1 MARRKPTT
9 GPRPVMR
16 TDLLPSNMTAAKE
29 AQIRAALAAYRR
41 GAAMLATEQWRLFFE
56 TGRFNKNHDKD
67 KTTFAAVIGA
77 ANRVQMCRY
86 QVVGQLDSWISNR
99 ANEFRDV
106 VTRGTLD
113 PDTKHM
119 LHVINRLGAW
129 FSCRDVAMKE
139 TGEIVPDAVRRLARS
154 IMRHA
159 MRQHRRP
166 DMRRISMRLDHRAA
180 CLQTPSTA
188 TQRDRVGWWLSMSTM
203 TRGTKI
209 AVPLLTHERH
219 ETRGGRL
226 CNGVLVTEDRETKAL
241 AFGVVSDIGQD
252 CEVSR
257 SAYRPGREFMALD
270 FGLSTL
276 FAGDDGS
283 LLGKDW
289 LKALHAYDRRITSIA
304 RGQQRHG
311 RKPRDSARYR
321 KAVASLR
328 GWIRTE
334 VGRVLNALVAAKR
347 PAAIVLERL
356 NFQNPALS
364 RRLNRIIQNC
374 GRSVIRAKL
383 ADFQDRF
390 GIASEEVNPAYT
402 SQTCSCCG
410 YADKRNRSSQSAFRC
425 PWCGSTMHAD
435 VNAARNIG
443 QRRALFIG
451 SVFQSKA
458 AVLAEL
464 VRQFGERRVRSTRS
478 GGKGS
483 TADPRLS
490 NPYFGRGKPIKARMS
505 HQTTAPNMV
514 PVDLT

>member
-1 MARRKPTT
+1 
-9 GPRPVMR
+9 MR
-16 TDLLPSNMTAAKE
+16 TDLLSSNMTATKE
-29 AQIRAALAAYRR
+29 GHVRAVLVAYRR
-41 GAAMLATEQWRLFFE
+41 GAIMLASEQWRLFFE
-56 TGRFNKNHDKD
+56 TGRFNKHHDKD

-86 QVVGQLDSWISNR
+86 QVVGQLESWLSNR
-99 ANEFRDV
+99 ANEFRDI
-106 VTRGTLD
+106 VTRSALD

-129 FSCRDVAMKE
+129 FSRREIAMKV
-139 TGEIVPDAVRRLARS
+139 TGEIVPDAIRRLARS
-154 IMRHA
+154 IMRHV
-159 MRQHRRP
+159 MQQHRRP
-166 DMRRISMRLDHRAA
+166 DMRHISMRLDHRAA
-180 CLQTPSTA
+180 CLEPPSKA
-188 TQRDRVGWWLSMSTM
+188 THQDRIGWWINMSTM
-203 TRGTKI
+203 TKGTKI
-209 AVPLLTHERH
+209 AVPLLTYERH
-219 ETRGGRL
+219 ENRGGRL
-226 CNGVLVTEDRETKAL
+226 CNGVLVTEDRESGAL
-241 AFGVVSDIGQD
+241 SFGVVSDIGTD
-252 CEVSR
+252 CEASR
-257 SAYRPGREFMALD
+257 AAYHPEREVMALD

-276 FAGDDGS
+276 FAGDEGQ

-289 LKALHAYDRRITSIA
+289 LKALRAYDQRITRIA

-321 KAVASLR
+321 KAVAALR

-347 PAAIVLERL
+347 PVAIVLERL

-383 ADFQDRF
+383 ADFNDRF
-390 GIASEEVNPAYT
+390 GITSEEVNPAYT

-410 YADKRNRSSQSAFRC
+410 YVDKRNRPSQSTFKC
-425 PWCGSTMHAD
+425 LWCGSVLHAD

-443 QRRALFIG
+443 QRRALSIG

-458 AVLAEL
+458 SVLAEL
-464 VRQFGERRVRSTRS
+464 VRQFRERRVRSTRS

-483 TADPRLS
+483 TADPRSS
-490 NPYFGRGKPIKARMS
+490 NSYFCDTNTITARMS
-505 HQTTAPNMV
+505 GQTTAPNLV
-514 PVDLT
+514 PIELT

>member
-1 MARRKPTT
+1 
-9 GPRPVMR
+9 MR

-29 AQIRAALAAYRR
+29 AQVRAVLAAYRR
-41 GAAMLATEQWRLFFE
+41 GAVMLASEQWRLFFE

-86 QVVGQLDSWISNR
+86 QVVGQLDSWLSNR
-99 ANEFRDV
+99 ANDFRDV
-106 VTRGTLD
+106 VTRSTLD

-119 LHVINRLGAW
+119 LHLINRLGAW
-129 FSCRDVAMKE
+129 FSRHEIAMKE
-139 TGEIVPDAVRRLARS
+139 TGEIVPGAIRHLARS
-154 IMRHA
+154 IMRHV
-159 MRQHRRP
+159 MRKHRRP
-166 DMRRISMRLDHRAA
+166 DMRRISMRLDQRAA
-180 CLQTPSTA
+180 CLEDPIKASQNE
-188 TQRDRVGWWLSMSTM
+188 RIGWWINMSTM
-203 TRGTKI
+203 TKGRKI
-209 AVPLLTHERH
+209 AVPLLTYDRH
-219 ETRGGRL
+219 EQRGGRL
-226 CNGVLVTEDRETKAL
+226 CNGVLVTEDRESSAL
-241 AFGVVSDIGQD
+241 SFGVVSDIGED
-252 CEVSR
+252 CEASR
-257 SAYRPGREFMALD
+257 NAYQPEREVMALD

-276 FAGDDGS
+276 FATDDGA
-283 LLGKDW
+283 LLGKGW
-289 LKALHAYDRRITSIA
+289 LDALHGYDQRITRIA

-347 PAAIVLERL
+347 PAALVLERL
-356 NFQNPALS
+356 NFQNPTLS

-374 GRSVIRAKL
+374 GRSVIKAKL
-383 ADFQDRF
+383 ADFHDRF
-390 GIASEEVNPAYT
+390 GITSQEVNPAYT

-410 YADKRNRSSQSAFRC
+410 YVDKRNRRSQSTFRC
-425 PWCGSTMHAD
+425 LWCGSTLHAD

-443 QRRALFIG
+443 QRRALSIG

-458 AVLAEL
+458 SVLTEL
-464 VRQFGERRVRSTRS
+464 VRQLGERRVHSTRS

-490 NPYFGRGKPIKARMS
+490 NPYFGGGKPISVRMS
-505 HQTTAPNMV
+505 GQTTAPDMV
-514 PVDLT
+514 LAMST

>member
-1 MARRKPTT
+1 MTDGLPDLAVNHSAREYARTDEATGHRVHVNRVESFNGFMRRAVTGVFLSISVKHLGRYTGEATFRWNRKTDSCLDRMAR
-9 GPRPVMR
+9 
-16 TDLLPSNMTAAKE
+16 MTK
-29 AQIRAALAAYRR
+29 
-41 GAAMLATEQWRLFFE
+41 
-56 TGRFNKNHDKD
+56 
-67 KTTFAAVIGA
+67 
-77 ANRVQMCRY
+77 
-86 QVVGQLDSWISNR
+86 
-99 ANEFRDV
+99 
-106 VTRGTLD
+106 
-113 PDTKHM
+113 
-119 LHVINRLGAW
+119 
-129 FSCRDVAMKE
+129 
-139 TGEIVPDAVRRLARS
+139 
-154 IMRHA
+154 
-159 MRQHRRP
+159 
-166 DMRRISMRLDHRAA
+166 
-180 CLQTPSTA
+180 
-188 TQRDRVGWWLSMSTM
+188 
-203 TRGTKI
+203 GTKI
-209 AVPLLTHERH
+209 AVPLLIYERH
-219 ETRGGRL
+219 EKRGVRL

-241 AFGVVSDIGQD
+241 AFGVVSDIGDD
-252 CEVSR
+252 CAASR
-257 SAYRPGREFMALD
+257 AAYRPGREFMALD

-364 RRLNRIIQNC
+364 RRLDRIIQNC

-483 TADPRLS
+483 TADPRS
-490 NPYFGRGKPIKARMS
+490 TNPYFGGTNPITARMS
-505 HQTTAPNMV
+505 RKVKPLPDSVAV
-514 PVDLT
+514 